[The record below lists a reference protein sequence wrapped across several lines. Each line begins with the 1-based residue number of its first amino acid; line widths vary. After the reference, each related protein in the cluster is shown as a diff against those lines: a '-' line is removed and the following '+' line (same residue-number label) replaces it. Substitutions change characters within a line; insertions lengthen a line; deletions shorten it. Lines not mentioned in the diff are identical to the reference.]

1 MVARSC
7 ACGCG
12 RPSSSKWFSEACRK
26 RFARSGGA
34 QVMPFVGQPDVPD
47 ADPDGSCRAA
57 TLAEL
62 VAAGREGSALGQAA
76 LVLARRIDANLDTGS
91 ALAGAVK
98 QLEAT
103 LVAATK
109 GAQVQRTALDELRS
123 RRDAKRGA

>member
-1 MVARSC
+1 MARSC

-12 RPSSSKWFSEACRK
+12 RQSVNKWASEACRK
-26 RFARSGGA
+26 RFARGGKARVVPFTA
-34 QVMPFVGQPDVPD
+34 QTEAPDT
-47 ADPDGSCRAA
+47 DPDTSCRSAA
-57 TLAEL
+57 LVEL
-62 VAAGREGSALGQAA
+62 VAAGREDSALGRAA
-76 LVLARRIDANLDTGS
+76 LALASRIDANADTGS

-103 LVAATK
+103 LAAATK